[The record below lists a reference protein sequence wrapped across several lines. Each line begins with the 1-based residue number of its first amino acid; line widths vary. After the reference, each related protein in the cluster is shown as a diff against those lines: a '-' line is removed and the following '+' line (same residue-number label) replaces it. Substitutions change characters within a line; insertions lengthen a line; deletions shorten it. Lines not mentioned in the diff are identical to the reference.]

1 MDAQRL
7 LLDGSIN
14 NLPYDILENIL
25 FRLPTEEVVR
35 ASVLSKQ
42 WRYNWTK
49 IPKVVFT
56 EDLFDES
63 PNENQLPVIEQGFV
77 NPQSERKKD
86 EQDVINHLPSFNGYG
101 NLTTLCLEY
110 VRIDRKTLKQF
121 LSNNPQLK
129 SFTMVSHNSTWIFT
143 EDEYETMNALF
154 QCLPVIENLTLCVS
168 EIQHLRRGMVPRE
181 LATSLVHLKYLCLE
195 RMCFLENDWL
205 RFLVLMTRSSPDLEK
220 LRLQMHCE
228 DAGHWN
234 YFE

>member
-1 MDAQRL
+1 MSRTCKLFYAIFQFL
-7 LLDGSIN
+7 LLYQGPIVDFTLSMRISDATDDY
-14 NLPYDILENIL
+14 PEIDQILL
-25 FRLPTEEVVR
+25 H
-35 ASVLSKQ
+35 LS
-42 WRYNWTK
+42 
-49 IPKVVFT
+49 
-56 EDLFDES
+56 
-63 PNENQLPVIEQGFV
+63 
-77 NPQSERKKD
+77 RKNTVKKLR
-86 EQDVINHLPSFNGYG
+86 INHLPSFNGYG

-220 LRLQMHCE
+220 LRLQVTGITLNKLTSTLLQCKIIRIF
-228 DAGHWN
+228 N
-234 YFE
+234 